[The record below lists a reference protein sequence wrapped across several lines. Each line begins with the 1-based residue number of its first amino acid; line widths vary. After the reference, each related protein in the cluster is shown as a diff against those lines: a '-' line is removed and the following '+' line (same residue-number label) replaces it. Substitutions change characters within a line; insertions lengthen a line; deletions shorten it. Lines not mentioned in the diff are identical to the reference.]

1 MILLLSS
8 LGSNELILI
17 SIIIFP
23 FIIVPIIS
31 FWRIF
36 EKAGEAGWAAFI
48 PIYNHVIIMKIINK
62 PWLWALLCIIP
73 FLGIIWY
80 IWSIN
85 LLVKRFG
92 ETEAFT
98 VGVVLLAP
106 VFLPILAFGNFKYS
120 KE

>member
-1 MILLLSS
+1 
-8 LGSNELILI
+8 
-17 SIIIFP
+17 
-23 FIIVPIIS
+23 
-31 FWRIF
+31 
-36 EKAGEAGWAAFI
+36 
-48 PIYNHVIIMKIINK
+48 MKIINK
-62 PWLWALLCIIP
+62 PWWWALLCIIP

-98 VGVVLLAP
+98 VCVVLLAP